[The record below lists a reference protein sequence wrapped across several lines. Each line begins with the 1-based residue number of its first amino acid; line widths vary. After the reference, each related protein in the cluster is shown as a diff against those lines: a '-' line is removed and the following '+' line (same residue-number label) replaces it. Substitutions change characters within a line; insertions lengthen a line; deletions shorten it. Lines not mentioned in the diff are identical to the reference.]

1 MKKDPTNQERTADYL
16 KIFDREKTIKY
27 LIKDSHPF
35 ILDVGAN
42 VGTSL
47 DEFKC
52 WWPDATVHCFE
63 PQHFRSA
70 S

>member
-1 MKKDPTNQERTADYL
+1 MKKYPTNQERTANYL
-16 KIFDREKTIKY
+16 KKFDREKTIKY

-47 DEFKC
+47 DEFK
-52 WWPDATVHCFE
+52 
-63 PQHFRSA
+63 
-70 S
+70 